1 MFKLIKYKLEK
12 VNEKNIEIL
21 VGILERKMKIKKFLL
36 RGNFK
41 YHVNELINK
50 FDIYLIKEKD
60 YLGYIEIKDGSKII
74 LEDYTN
80 GVIINS
86 LKNEN
91 MANNVINELNDRI
104 EIAYIYIEKKL
115 RNQKYA
121 TLFIN
126 ELITLNK
133 DMKFWVRIRKNN
145 KYSFKVFE
153 KKFKLLNNN
162 LYDFPF
168 HKNFISILISN

>member
-1 MFKLIKYKLEK
+1 M
-12 VNEKNIEIL
+12 
-21 VGILERKMKIKKFLL
+21 
-36 RGNFK
+36 
-41 YHVNELINK
+41 NELINK

-86 LKNEN
+86 LK
-91 MANNVINELNDRI
+91 MKIWQNNVINELNDRMKLH
-104 EIAYIYIEKKL
+104 IYIEKKL

-145 KYSFKVFE
+145 KYSFKVFR